1 MIRKFD
7 LFLKRLFDII
17 FSGVGMVLLS
27 PFLVLI
33 SILIKV
39 VMPGPVLFK
48 QIRVGKNKRL
58 FKIFKFRTMK
68 IDKEAE
74 NSHDISKDTERLTT
88 LGRFLRRTKIDELPQ
103 LVNVFTGDMSLVG
116 PRPTFE
122 EQVRKYDKRQMKRL
136 DMRPGMTGLAQ
147 INGNTA
153 LSWEE
158 RIRFDIRYVENF
170 NVMLDIKIL
179 LRTIGVVV
187 MGEERFVNK
196 MNI

>member
-74 NSHDISKDTERLTT
+74 NSHDISKDTER
-88 LGRFLRRTKIDELPQ
+88 D
-103 LVNVFTGDMSLVG
+103 
-116 PRPTFE
+116 
-122 EQVRKYDKRQMKRL
+122 RK
-136 DMRPGMTGLAQ
+136 
-147 INGNTA
+147 
-153 LSWEE
+153 S
-158 RIRFDIRYVENF
+158 
-170 NVMLDIKIL
+170 
-179 LRTIGVVV
+179 VV
-187 MGEERFVNK
+187 
-196 MNI
+196 

>member
-1 MIRKFD
+1 MIRKVN

-88 LGRFLRRTKIDELPQ
+88 LGRLLRRTKIDELPQ

-122 EQVRKYDKRQMKRL
+122 EQVRKYDQHQMKRL

-179 LRTIGVVV
+179 LRTVGVVV
-187 MGEERFVNK
+187 MGEERFVDLNRK
-196 MNI
+196 

>member
-122 EQVRKYDKRQMKRL
+122 EQVRKYDKHQMKRL

-187 MGEERFVNK
+187 LGEERFVNK